1 MFFEKESISFHI
13 LDVLQVQTKDIHWVN
28 LERNYAALS
37 FRFRADTVLK
47 TKTEEYVL
55 GDNTIAFVPSRL
67 DYTRISKYDDL
78 ICIHFETPD
87 APSGKLEFFVT
98 QRPEVF
104 APLFQ
109 SILECWNGKKAGY
122 RYRCSAI
129 FYEILAECYS
139 ENSPQAKAPSKITS
153 SVEYMNDNFRD
164 PNLTIPLLAE
174 KSYISEVYFRK
185 LFREQYG
192 ISPQKYLIQLRIRY
206 AADLISSG
214 YYSLKEVAVLSGYRD
229 YKYFSVEFK
238 RQMGISPS
246 DYVYNF
252 SNDFLHDSSIRTK

>member
-1 MFFEKESISFHI
+1 MFFEKESVSFRL
-13 LDVLQVQTKDIHWVN
+13 LDVFEVQSRNYSWVN
-28 LERNYAALS
+28 RERNYAALS

-47 TKTEEYVL
+47 TETEEFRL
-55 GDNTIAFVPSRL
+55 GDNTILFVPSRL
-67 DYTRISKYDDL
+67 DYTRTTKLDDL

-87 APSGKLEFFVT
+87 APSRSLEYFVT
-98 QRPEVF
+98 QRPEIF

-109 SILECWNGKKAGY
+109 KILACWNGKKTGY
-122 RYRCSAI
+122 RHRCSAL
-129 FYEILAECYS
+129 FCEILAECYS
-139 ENSPQAKAPSKITS
+139 ESNPKRKAPSKIAS
-153 SVEYMNDNFRD
+153 SVDYMNDNFRD
-164 PNLTIPLLAE
+164 PNLTIPFLAK
-174 KSYISEVYFRK
+174 KSFISEVYFRK

-192 ISPQKYLIQLRIRY
+192 VSPQKYLIQLRIRC

-238 RQMGISPS
+238 RLMGISPS

-252 SNDFLHDSSIRTK
+252 THEQP